1 MLPKVSCCGT
11 HGFHGFHFF
20 VQIAFCHAVDAKLH
34 SFTDTQ
40 PGSGSIDLS
49 MNNYEKLGLFSID
62 PDRGL
67 LPKSQ
72 LISEAN
78 FKVFI

>member
-1 MLPKVSCCGT
+1 M
-11 HGFHGFHFF
+11 
-20 VQIAFCHAVDAKLH
+20 DAKLH

-67 LPKSQ
+67 PPKGQ
-72 LISEAN
+72 LISKAN
-78 FKVFI
+78 FEIFI